1 MDLVLNWASF
11 KATSPELDPRTSGP
25 PFYGN
30 QVFQYQKAQLTGGRQ
45 TRALG
50 SAVADFVYRLGAEL
64 LIVRLQ
70 SSYFHLF
77 APAQKQY
84 LDTVQLTNLLGMAA
98 GTYTVNVIDIYE
110 QSFMGPG
117 TEDGQAAVVLC
128 KETLGMIRRVDP
140 LTAGVARVVRNPA
153 KGYE

>member
-11 KATSPELDPRTSGP
+11 KATSPDLDPRESGP

-30 QVFQYQKAQLTGGRQ
+30 DVFGYQKAQLGSH

-50 SAVADFVYRLGAEL
+50 SAVSDFVYRLGAEL

-77 APAQKQY
+77 APAGKQA
-84 LDTVQLTNLLGMAA
+84 LDSVQLTNLLGMEA
-98 GTYTVNVIDIYE
+98 GAYTVNVVDIYE

-128 KETLGMIRRVDP
+128 KETLGLIRRVDP
-140 LTAGVARVVRNPA
+140 LTAGISRVVRNPA
-153 KGYE
+153 KAMGG